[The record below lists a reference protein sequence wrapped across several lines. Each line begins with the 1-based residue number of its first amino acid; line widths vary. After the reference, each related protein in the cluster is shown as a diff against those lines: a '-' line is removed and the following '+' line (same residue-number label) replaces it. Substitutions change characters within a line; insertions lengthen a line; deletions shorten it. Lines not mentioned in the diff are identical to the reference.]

1 MTSPH
6 SATTE
11 RQLTR
16 AEVRGPGSVALG
28 LVLVTVFVDL
38 VGFGIILP
46 LLPFYA
52 TSMGASPLDVG
63 LIMASYSLMQLL
75 FSPVWGSLSD
85 RYGRRP
91 ILIFGLFGSA
101 ISYVI
106 FGLASTIGVLLIS
119 RLIGGVM
126 GANVPVAQAIIAD
139 STSPAR
145 RARGMGMLGAAFGL
159 GFIFGPAIGGTLSH
173 WWGYSAPGFAAAAV
187 TGINAVAA
195 LFFLPESLPR
205 DRRVRGRTG
214 WGALV
219 DRLKA
224 SRRVARLPHLRQP
237 ITVLMLM
244 TWGFAGFTVTFPLFL
259 DKPLGLSAVYAGG
272 FFAYVGLVSAIIQGR
287 FIGPL
292 VERHGERKVAGAGG
306 AMLAAGFGTLAA
318 FPALGAVFVALA
330 LVGLGWG
337 CVIPSLQSIVS
348 RRAPRS
354 EQGEVLGVNQSAA
367 SAGRVLGPVAAGWG
381 FGVLGPRFGFLAGAL
396 LVATATWLVWRMSD
410 NRESDFG

>member
-11 RQLTR
+11 RLLTR
-16 AEVRGPGSVALG
+16 AEIRGSESIALS
-28 LVLVTVFVDL
+28 LILITVFVDL

-91 ILIFGLFGSA
+91 VLIFGLFGSA

-139 STSPAR
+139 STSPER

-205 DRRVRGRTG
+205 DRRVRGSTG
-214 WGALV
+214 LSALT

-292 VERHGERKVAGAGG
+292 VERYGERKVAGAGG
-306 AMLAAGFGTLAA
+306 VMLACGFGILAA
-318 FPALGAVFVALA
+318 FPALGPVFVALA

-337 CVIPSLQSIVS
+337 CVIPSLQSIIS
-348 RRAPRS
+348 RRAAPG

-396 LVATATWLVWRMSD
+396 LVATGAWLVWRMSD
-410 NRESDFG
+410 NKESNFG

>member
-1 MTSPH
+1 M
-6 SATTE
+6 
-11 RQLTR
+11 
-16 AEVRGPGSVALG
+16 RGSESIALG
-28 LVLVTVFVDL
+28 LILITVFVDL

-75 FSPVWGSLSD
+75 FAPVWGSLSD

-91 ILIFGLFGSA
+91 VLIVGLFGSA
-101 ISYVI
+101 ISYIV
-106 FGLASTIGVLLIS
+106 FGFASTIGVLLIS

-139 STSPAR
+139 STSPER

-195 LFFLPESLPR
+195 VFFLPESLPR
-205 DRRVRGRTG
+205 DRRIRGGTG
-214 WGALV
+214 WSALT

-224 SRRVARLPHLRQP
+224 SRRIARLPHLRQP

-292 VERHGERKVAGAGG
+292 VERFGERKVAGAGG
-306 AMLAAGFGTLAA
+306 ALLAGGFGTLAA
-318 FPALGAVFVALA
+318 FPALGPLFVALA

-348 RRAPRS
+348 RRAAPG

-367 SAGRVLGPVAAGWG
+367 SASRVLGPVSAGWG

-396 LVATATWLVWRMSD
+396 LVAIGAFLVWRMSD
-410 NRESDFG
+410 NKESHFG